1 MTDAVLKRIDIA
13 GGKPLTLCAAG
24 TPFGASWQGNR
35 IVFSIGSR
43 ILSVPDTA
51 GAPETLVSPPEGRS
65 ETVARPQLVQDGK
78 ALVYTVRSSG
88 ASDDA
93 QIVVQPLGGGPRR
106 VLVDGGTDG
115 RVLPTGHLTWI
126 REGTLYAQ
134 ALDLQTLQL
143 RGGPVPILENV
154 RESPT
159 GAAQVAFAEN
169 GTMVFAPG
177 TSEPTSDLIW
187 VDRSGHEEPTGASP
201 HAYVYPRMSPDGT
214 KIVLSTTDGDLDIY
228 VWDITRK
235 TMTKLTSGPDRESYA
250 VWTPDRRSIVF
261 SSVSTYLTGDLYR
274 RAADG
279 TGSTERLTD
288 SPETKA
294 PQMVLADGRRVL
306 VRSMTESGARG

>member
-1 MTDAVLKRIDIA
+1 MSDAVLKRIEIA

-24 TPFGASWQGNR
+24 EPFGASWQGNR

-51 GAPETLVSPPEGRS
+51 GAPETLVSSPEGR
-65 ETVARPQLVQDGK
+65 ETFTRPQVVQDGK
-78 ALVYTVRSSG
+78 ALVYTMRSSEPFP
-88 ASDDA
+88 SFDDA

-143 RGGPVPILENV
+143 TGGPVSILENV

-169 GTMVFAPG
+169 GTMVFAG
-177 TSEPTSDLIW
+177 T
-187 VDRSGHEEPTGASP
+187 EEPRSDSHLGRSKR
-201 HAYVYPRMSPDGT
+201 PRGNQPAHRQAPTTIREYHPTARRSS
-214 KIVLSTTDGDLDIY
+214 STR
-228 VWDITRK
+228 TRP
-235 TMTKLTSGPDRESYA
+235 TTCSTSTSGISR
-250 VWTPDRRSIVF
+250 
-261 SSVSTYLTGDLYR
+261 
-274 RAADG
+274 
-279 TGSTERLTD
+279 
-288 SPETKA
+288 
-294 PQMVLADGRRVL
+294 
-306 VRSMTESGARG
+306 ARG